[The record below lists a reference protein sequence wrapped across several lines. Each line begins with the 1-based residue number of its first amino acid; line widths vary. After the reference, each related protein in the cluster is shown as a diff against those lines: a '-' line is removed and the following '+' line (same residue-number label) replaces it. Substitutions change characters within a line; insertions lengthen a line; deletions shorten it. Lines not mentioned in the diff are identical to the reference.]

1 MDPSYTWQIIVLL
14 ILIAM
19 SSFFSMSETALMS
32 ISKIRLRHMVEEEV
46 PNAKLVEKLLEDP
59 NKLLGAILIGNNI
72 VNIGASSLATIV
84 ATNIFGS
91 GGVGIATGVMTILV
105 LIFGEITPKS
115 IAKQK
120 SEAVALKVAKI
131 IRLVVFIF
139 KPFISIFTGISSL
152 FIKVLGGDPNAT
164 ESFITEEELKTMVD
178 VSEEEGVLENV
189 EKEMIFNV
197 FDFADQQVKDI
208 MVQRVDI
215 VSIDEEADYDEV
227 MEVIKSEQFS
237 RIPVYNQTIDNIIG
251 VLNVKD
257 LAMVENPREN
267 FDIKKYIREPYYTFE
282 FKKVVELFKEMKKT
296 RNHIAV
302 VLDEYG
308 GTVGIVTIE
317 DLVEEIVGEI
327 EDEYDEDK
335 SSVQVISDNEYVFDG
350 SVRLHDISDIIGV
363 NIESEEFDSV
373 GGLMISELGRM
384 PEQNEEVVI
393 GNIRLV
399 AEETEKNRIL
409 KVRMFIDKNKDEN
422 TQETED

>member
-32 ISKIRLRHMVEEEV
+32 ISKIRLRHMVEEGV

-91 GGVGIATGVMTILV
+91 GGVGIATGIMTILV

-115 IAKQK
+115 IAQQK
-120 SEAVALKVAKI
+120 SEVVALKVAKI
-131 IRLVVFIF
+131 IRIVVFIF

-152 FIKVLGGDPNAT
+152 FIKILGGDPNAT

-215 VSIDEEADYDEV
+215 VSIDEGASYDEV

-363 NIESEEFDSV
+363 NMESEEFDSV
-373 GGLMISELGRM
+373 GGLMINELGRM

-393 GNIRLV
+393 GNIRLI
-399 AEETEKNRIL
+399 AEEVEKNRIL
-409 KVRMFIDKNKDEN
+409 KVRMFLEKKEDEN
-422 TQETED
+422 TRETEA